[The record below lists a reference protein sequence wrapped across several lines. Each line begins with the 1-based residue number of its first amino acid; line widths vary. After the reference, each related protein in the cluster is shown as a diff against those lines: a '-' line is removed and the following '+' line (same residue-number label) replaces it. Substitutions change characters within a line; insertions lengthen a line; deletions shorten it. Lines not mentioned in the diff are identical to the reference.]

1 MAHAAQRILAW
12 GLVACLL
19 LLSGLVYAQTVEHT
33 VHHAHHQAATH
44 GSVLCSWLCAAG
56 QGLEGVTIVLQAC
69 LGLLAL
75 AVLLLHQQPLNLL
88 LISSSTRGPPLFS
101 V

>member
-1 MAHAAQRILAW
+1 MAHAAQRILTW

-75 AVLLLHQQPLNLL
+75 AVLSLSHKPITLPLFFFE
-88 LISSSTRGPPLFS
+88 TRGPPCFS
-101 V
+101 S